1 MTNQTTNKKLLD
13 QVRDTLRLK
22 HYALSTEES
31 YLLWIK
37 RYIFFHKTEGVFVHP
52 KDMGRNE
59 IEAFFTYLAVKKM
72 SPPPPKNRRSAR
84 FCFSIAKFSR

>member
-31 YLLWIK
+31 YLLWIR

-52 KDMGRNE
+52 KDMGRTD
-59 IEAFFTYLAVKKM
+59 IEAFLTYLAVKKNVAP
-72 SPPPPKNRRSAR
+72 STQNQAL
-84 FCFSIAKFSR
+84 IINATLL